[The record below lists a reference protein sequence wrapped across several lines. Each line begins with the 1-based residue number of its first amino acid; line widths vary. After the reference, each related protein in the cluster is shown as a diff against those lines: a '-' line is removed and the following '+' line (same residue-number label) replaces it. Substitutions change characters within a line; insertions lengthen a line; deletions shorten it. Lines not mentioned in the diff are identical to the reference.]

1 METLKVRKAI
11 LANVEKSNHEIAEM
25 LNVSV
30 PKVSCT
36 RNWMVREGL
45 VEKLNK
51 PKQEPR
57 NQRTNDILSVYGSL
71 TNTYRNHNGENKEV
85 ARVKMTNHVV
95 NSGVV
100 GVVPTLPNTEWI
112 IEQKIANQLPD
123 MSFIGAELDKDT
135 YNKMRRNLKSFD
147 LNATTHFGKIGELI
161 YGKTEDTYAHLI
173 LDYCGHLST
182 FSKEIEY
189 VINNDILKLFG
200 IMAITFGKPL
210 RGLDSQTAKIKGL
223 APINNGDERCVSDR
237 GIENYFAKIT
247 GWNYEVKEIFYYS
260 DKKESGK
267 GYPMT
272 LVIIQRIK

>member
-1 METLKVRKAI
+1 METLNVKQVI
-11 LANVEKSNHEIAEM
+11 LSNVDKSNQEIAQM
-25 LNVSV
+25 LNISV

-36 RNWMVREGL
+36 RNWLVRKGEIESNSKPKK
-45 VEKLNK
+45 VTKKLN
-51 PKQEPR
+51 
-57 NQRTNDILSVYGSL
+57 TSDVMAIYGNL

-100 GVVPTLPNTEWI
+100 GVVPTLPNTDWI

-123 MSFIGAELDKDT
+123 MNFIGAELDKVT
-135 YNKMRRNLKSFD
+135 YNKMRKNLKGLE

-161 YGKTEDTYAHLI
+161 YGKTDDTYAHLI

-189 VINNDILKLFG
+189 AINNNVVKVG
-200 IMAITFGKPL
+200 GVMAITFGKPL

-247 GWNYEVKEIFYYS
+247 GWNYEVSEIFYYS

-272 LVIIQRIK
+272 LVIIKRLK